1 MKIQEKCDMCGNPYP
16 SLITYKSQL
25 ICPSCFANHK
35 IFGCGTCTNFK
46 CGFDENTELPH
57 YIPQQT
63 QQGVMTMIT
72 QIPNPALIEQE
83 CKFCCCW
90 SEEHEI
96 CYQKEIGDCSQY
108 KEQSIDNL

>member
-1 MKIQEKCDMCGNPYP
+1 MKIQKRCDMCGNPYP

-35 IFGCGTCTNFK
+35 IFGCGTCANSK

-63 QQGVMTMIT
+63 QQGTMTMII

-83 CKFCCCW
+83 CKSCCCW
-90 SEEHEI
+90 SKEHEI

-108 KEQSIDNL
+108 KEHSIDNL